1 MLLLTFMIM
10 LTSSISIT
18 FTKII
23 HPLAMGTTLL
33 IQTTI
38 ISFMMTFTLKTTWFS
53 YILFLIFL
61 GAMLVLFIYV
71 ASLAPNE
78 PLHLSYQLIVILTLT
93 MILTLTLLIIDP
105 LIMSSPVFTE
115 STEMSF
121 FFNPNSSNLSLNSMY
136 NSSSMK
142 MTLFLILYLLLTL
155 VVVVK
160 ITSTHF
166 GPLRLN

>member
-1 MLLLTFMIM
+1 MASLTLMMI
-10 LTSSISIT
+10 LTSSLSVM

-23 HPLAMGTTLL
+23 HPLAMGVILL
-33 IQTTI
+33 IQTSLI
-38 ISFMMTFTLKTTWFS
+38 AMMMTFTLKTTWFS

-78 PLHLSYQLIVILTLT
+78 PLSLSYMMITLMITGIILSTLT
-93 MILTLTLLIIDP
+93 VVLDPFLMSYPILNG
-105 LIMSSPVFTE
+105 SSILEFPNNFNFT
-115 STEMSF
+115 
-121 FFNPNSSNLSLNSMY
+121 NLSLYTMY
-136 NSSSMK
+136 NMTSMK

-160 ITSTHF
+160 ITATHF

>member
-1 MLLLTFMIM
+1 MSLMTFLMI
-10 LTSSISIT
+10 LTSSFSIV
-18 FTKII
+18 FTKIT
-23 HPLAMGTTLL
+23 HPLAMGAILL
-33 IQTTI
+33 IQTSI
-38 ISFMMTFTLKTTWFS
+38 IAFLMTFVLKTTWFS

-78 PLHLSYQLIVILTLT
+78 PLYLSYLMILIIFISTFLSMIIIILDPVLLSHSFFLENTTPHLTLPST
-93 MILTLTLLIIDP
+93 PTT
-105 LIMSSPVFTE
+105 SS
-115 STEMSF
+115 
-121 FFNPNSSNLSLNSMY
+121 LSPMY
-136 NSSSMK
+136 NPTAMK

-160 ITSTHF
+160 ITATHF

>member
-1 MLLLTFMIM
+1 MSILTLMTFI
-10 LTSSISIT
+10 SSSLSVI
-18 FTKII
+18 FTKIT
-23 HPLAMGTTLL
+23 HPLAMGSILL

-38 ISFMMTFTLKTTWFS
+38 TAVLVSFSLKTTWFS

-78 PLHLSYQLIVILTLT
+78 PFSISK
-93 MILTLTLLIIDP
+93 TLLSVMFIGALISVLFIFMDP
-105 LIMSSPVFTE
+105 TINPTHTLIEASSLAPTQNIKM
-115 STEMSF
+115 T
-121 FFNPNSSNLSLNSMY
+121 SNILSAMY
-136 NSSSMK
+136 NNMTMK

-155 VVVVK
+155 VIVVK
-160 ITSTHF
+160 IMTTHF

>member
-1 MLLLTFMIM
+1 MSILTLMTFI
-10 LTSSISIT
+10 SSSLSVI
-18 FTKII
+18 FTKIT

-33 IQTTI
+33 IQTVI
-38 ISFMMTFTLKTTWFS
+38 IAVLVSFSLKTTWFS

-78 PLHLSYQLIVILTLT
+78 PFSISKMLLKVMFIGTLISILFIFMDPTINPIYTLIETSSLAPMQNIKMTSNILST
-93 MILTLTLLIIDP
+93 
-105 LIMSSPVFTE
+105 
-115 STEMSF
+115 
-121 FFNPNSSNLSLNSMY
+121 MY
-136 NSSSMK
+136 NNMTMK

-160 ITSTHF
+160 IMTTHF